1 MLLTTSRRTSQRT
14 RTFCRELAS
23 LFPLCEYC
31 NRGKKSVRDLLDY
44 ALLHG
49 HEHILVVETK
59 DGNPSRLA
67 YLKGS
72 SGLAWV
78 DSVRI
83 TARTRKDLR
92 LTTHVPPIR
101 EDGIIGVRS
110 TVDWDTTQ
118 RIASFFEAT
127 PETEEGDVVIEL
139 SQGEKGVTVS
149 FLRHDVSDV
158 PTGPRI
164 TVVAE

>member
-31 NRGKKSVRDLLDY
+31 NRGKKSVRDILVY

-49 HEHILVVETK
+49 HGHILVVETQ

-72 SGLAWV
+72 SGLEWV
-78 DSVRI
+78 DSMRI
-83 TARTRKDLR
+83 TVRTRRDLR
-92 LTTHVPPIR
+92 LSTQVPAIR
-101 EDGIIGVRS
+101 EDGTIGVRS
-110 TVDWDTTQ
+110 TVGCEITQ
-118 RIASFFEAT
+118 RIASFFDAT
-127 PETEEGDVVIEL
+127 PETESGDVIIEL
-139 SQGEKGVTVS
+139 SQGENGVTVS
-149 FLRHDVSDV
+149 FLRQEISEAPV
-158 PTGPRI
+158 GPRV